1 VRALVRARLE
11 AFSVSSQD
19 DARFGGAW
27 INDVHWWAR
36 RAPEPRSPF
45 GATLALR
52 MVWWLHLECEWRPP
66 MRGEFVV
73 ALRCRFRAAAHAGRW
88 SFGMSTK
95 DAAAE
100 SATTGSAAAA
110 GPATAGGGGGGGGV
124 ARLADALSRACG
136 ALVSLA
142 PCEDD
147 FDTAAPHTF
156 AAGRFVYVHCGSIT
170 VHELGATVS
179 VSVRDTDPARAK
191 SGLVV
196 DAFRFVP
203 VGEARDVFGVD
214 AAVFARN
221 RFV

>member
-27 INDVHWWAR
+27 INDAQWWTR
-36 RAPEPRSPF
+36 RTPEPRSPF
-45 GATLALR
+45 GAALSLR

-66 MRGEFVV
+66 VRGEFVV

-88 SFGMSTK
+88 SFGMNTK

-100 SATTGSAAAA
+100 PSTTGSAAGT
-110 GPATAGGGGGGGGV
+110 GPNGGGGGGGGG
-124 ARLADALSRACG
+124 ARPADALSRAGG

-142 PCEDD
+142 PCEVD
-147 FDTAAPHTF
+147 FDTAAPHAF

-170 VHELGATVS
+170 VHDLGATIS
-179 VSVRDTDPARAK
+179 VNVRDTDSARTK
-191 SGLVV
+191 NGLVV

-214 AAVFARN
+214 AAELARN
-221 RFV
+221 RFA